1 MTSLPFI
8 KSIHVSHTL
17 TMPQTSTDLAVV
29 FVDENHITKLQLVQ
43 NVADTLDKH
52 FGDSVSS
59 LVALGDF
66 EGKWL
71 QSSVTLC
78 STQNVAKRVVLVGA
92 GKKNDRKPARARQ
105 LGLKAAELSLSFKAR
120 HVVVFAA
127 SNLLESNDQW
137 VQTRLGF
144 GMGVY
149 KYPNSNMTTE
159 AKQELETPVSVTFVN
174 SLPGCAE
181 ALKQADILHHSIQT
195 CRLLQDGP
203 PNIVN
208 PKYVSEHISAEAKKQ
223 GLNVN
228 VFGAQKLREMGFGA
242 MMAVAGGS
250 ANEPQLVVVE
260 YKPERYTKTIA
271 FVGKGLTMDTG
282 GYSLKSPSTFQEG
295 MKYDMSGAAVAL
307 TSILAIAK
315 LKLPIHVYAVGALCE
330 NMVDAHA
337 YRVGD
342 VLTSYSGKTIEVI
355 DTDAEGR
362 IVLSDA
368 LHYAAKDLK
377 ADHIVEYS
385 TLTGAIIIALGH
397 VSAGLFAFNPEL
409 EKIVTESAEQTGE
422 RVFSMPV
429 WEEVTDDVKG
439 TISDVCN
446 MGATRRSAGSMAAAA
461 FLNEFVNNVPYAH
474 IDIAGVADNN
484 QAIGYP
490 RKMGTAFGVQLSVEI
505 AKKMSE
511 NTPQK

>member
-1 MTSLPFI
+1 MTSLPFT
-8 KSIHVSHTL
+8 KPIHVSHASSA
-17 TMPQTSTDLAVV
+17 PQKNADLAVV
-29 FVDENHITKLQLVQ
+29 FVDEGHITKAQLAQ
-43 NVADTLDKH
+43 NIATTLDTQ
-52 FGDSVSS
+52 FGGSVSS
-59 LVALGDF
+59 LVSLGDF
-66 EGKWL
+66 EAKWL
-71 QSSVTLC
+71 QSSATLC
-78 STQNVAKRVVLVGA
+78 PTQTVAKRVVLVGA
-92 GKKNDRKPARARQ
+92 GKKIDRKPARARQ
-105 LGLKAAELSLSFKAR
+105 LGLKAAELALSFKAR
-120 HVVVFAA
+120 NVVVLGA
-127 SNLLESNDQW
+127 SSLLESNEQW

-159 AKQELETPVSVTFVN
+159 AKQELETPVSVTFV
-174 SLPGCAE
+174 SPLPGCDE
-181 ALKQADILHHSIQT
+181 ALKEADVLHSSIHL

-203 PNIVN
+203 PNVVN
-208 PKYVSEHISAEAKKQ
+208 PKYVSEHISTEAKKL

-250 ANEPQLVVVE
+250 ANEPQFVVVE
-260 YKPERYTKTIA
+260 YKPEKYTKTLA

-295 MKYDMSGAAVAL
+295 MKYDMSGAAVSL
-307 TSILAIAK
+307 TSVLAIAR

-330 NMVDAHA
+330 NMVDAHS

-385 TLTGAIIIALGH
+385 TLTGAMIIALGH
-397 VSAGLFAFNPEL
+397 VGAGLFAFNPEL
-409 EKIVTESAEQTGE
+409 EKVVTESAEQTGE
-422 RVFSMPV
+422 RVFPMPV
-429 WEEVTDDVKG
+429 WEEVVDDVKG

-446 MGATRRSAGSMAAAA
+446 IGATRRSAGSMAAAA

-505 AKKMSE
+505 AKRMSR
-511 NTPQK
+511 